1 MTKAEWMAC
10 TDPAPMLRFLQGRV
24 SERKFRLIAL
34 GCCRQLWGRTADRVT
49 SAALA
54 IVDQLAEAG
63 ALQTRMGSV
72 RVPAGEAVLNCGAS
86 EPLESLSAGDKDGVS
101 TQVFISALPPLLASI
116 LADLACLRT
125 NPALLTRLLGFLTR
139 TGLPSVRQTALIR
152 DIVRGPLQPIRFRAS
167 WRTWSSGVCLEIARR
182 IYKERAFDQLPILA
196 DALEEAGCDDADILG
211 HCRAGGEYVRGC
223 WVIDALLGK
232 S

>member
-1 MTKAEWMAC
+1 MTEAEWMAC
-10 TDPAPMLRFLQGRV
+10 TDPAPMLHFLQGKV

-34 GCCRQLWGRTADRVT
+34 GCCRQLWEPADRLT

-63 ALQTRMGSV
+63 ALQTTMGSV

-86 EPLESLSAGDKDGVS
+86 EPLESLSAKDEGGGPE
-101 TQVFISALPPLLASI
+101 QVPRSALPPLLASI

-125 NPALLTRLLGFLTR
+125 NPALLARLLVFLTKA
-139 TGLPSVRQTALIR
+139 GLPPVRQTALIR
-152 DIVRGPLQPIRFRAS
+152 DIVRGPLHPILFRAS
-167 WRTWSSGVCLEIARR
+167 WRTWSGGVCLEIARR
-182 IYKERAFDQLPILA
+182 IYKERAFDHLPILA
-196 DALEEAGCDDADILG
+196 DALEEAGCTDADILG
-211 HCRAGGEYVRGC
+211 HCRAGGEHVRGC
-223 WVIDALLGK
+223 WVVDLVLGK